1 MPSAQLSTQEAARVG
16 RRIYDRE
23 IRQKVEK
30 KHRGKFLF
38 VDIDSGDYEFDA
50 DQVAAGERL
59 RKRHP
64 DSLLYMVRIGH
75 PTAVKFGPRLKFK
88 GR

>member
-1 MPSAQLSTQEAARVG
+1 MASAQLSTKEAARIG

-23 IRQKVEK
+23 IREKVET

-38 VDIDSGDYEFDA
+38 VDIDTGDYEFDA

-59 RKRHP
+59 RERHP
-64 DSLLYMVRIGH
+64 DSLLYMVRIGY
-75 PTAVKFGPRLKFK
+75 PTAVKFGPRLKLK
-88 GR
+88 RR